1 MWETDYTG
9 MKELRSRRWM
19 LTTVGGHHQ
28 SSGRRTE
35 KMGGGV
41 SWGVVPTVESKMRCE
56 EKSRLRQLELEK
68 MPPQPPVVQAA
79 NRGGNELTVVTGLS
93 LAFIS
98 YSLRRLRRRSQ
109 KAREPGT

>member
-35 KMGGGV
+35 KMGGV
-41 SWGVVPTVESKMRCE
+41 SWGGAVPTVESKMRC

-79 NRGGNELTVVTGLS
+79 NRGGNELTVVTVLS
-93 LAFIS
+93 HAFIS